1 MKKIL
6 ITGGL
11 GFIGVNSALKLSEAV
26 YKCFVLDD
34 FYRKESKK
42 NLELIKGNK
51 NNYKLYK

>member
-11 GFIGVNSALKLSEAV
+11 GFIGVNTALKLTDV
-26 YKCFVLDD
+26 GYKCFVLDD

-42 NLELIKGNK
+42 NCIC
-51 NNYKLYK
+51 